1 MALGGTIATTAL
13 VVESETQQAMAIVAA
28 SIVAPGFEPL
38 EDGDGA

>member
-13 VVESETQQAMAIVAA
+13 VVESETQQVMAIVAA

>member
-1 MALGGTIATTAL
+1 MALGGTIATTTL
-13 VVESETQQAMAIVAA
+13 VESETQQVMAIVAA